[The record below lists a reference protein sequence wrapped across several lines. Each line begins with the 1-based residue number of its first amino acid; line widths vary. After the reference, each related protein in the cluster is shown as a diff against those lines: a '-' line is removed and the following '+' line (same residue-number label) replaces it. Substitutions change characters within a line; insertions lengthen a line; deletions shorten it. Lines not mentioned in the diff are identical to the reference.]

1 MQEMY
6 KLEGTVLTVVL
17 PQDVDHPV
25 TDLVR
30 RETDH
35 IINQNYIRKIVF
47 DFTHTEFMDSS
58 GVGLLMGRYRA
69 MGMRKESIQAVGVS
83 RHIDRLLPFVGS
95 ASLYRNSESRGGRSM
110 KENTNEMI
118 LVFDSMPVNEGL
130 ARITAASFCT
140 QLNPTLEEVADLK
153 TAVSEAVT
161 NCIIHGYEGEINKIE
176 MKLQYHRSANCMCIL
191 QIMESESRTLRRRW
205 NRCIRRSRTMSARG
219 WDLPL
224 WRHLW
229 MRYV

>member
-69 MGMRKESIQAVGVS
+69 MGMRGDCIRATGVS
-83 RHIDRLLPFVGS
+83 AYIEKLLHLSGVYKFVEIC
-95 ASLYRNSESRGGRSM
+95 R
-110 KENTNEMI
+110 
-118 LVFDSMPVNEGL
+118 
-130 ARITAASFCT
+130 
-140 QLNPTLEEVADLK
+140 EV
-153 TAVSEAVT
+153 
-161 NCIIHGYEGEINKIE
+161 
-176 MKLQYHRSANCMCIL
+176 
-191 QIMESESRTLRRRW
+191 
-205 NRCIRRSRTMSARG
+205 
-219 WDLPL
+219 
-224 WRHLW
+224 
-229 MRYV
+229 

>member
-69 MGMRKESIQAVGVS
+69 MGMRKESIQAVSVS
-83 RHIDRLLPFVGS
+83 RHIDRLLHLS
-95 ASLYRNSESRGGRSM
+95 
-110 KENTNEMI
+110 
-118 LVFDSMPVNEGL
+118 GL
-130 ARITAASFCT
+130 HRYIEIQTA
-140 QLNPTLEEVADLK
+140 EEE
-153 TAVSEAVT
+153 EA
-161 NCIIHGYEGEINKIE
+161 
-176 MKLQYHRSANCMCIL
+176 
-191 QIMESESRTLRRRW
+191 
-205 NRCIRRSRTMSARG
+205 
-219 WDLPL
+219 
-224 WRHLW
+224 
-229 MRYV
+229 